1 MASLLL
7 SGIGM
12 HAHEYSQQQDSANV
26 PTFGRL
32 PYPLTGSAFSAPLP
46 KLPLG
51 TLKERH
57 STTTKRIRPLA
68 ELPRNNQHIPVVR
81 FEEPMLESM
90 SEDDISTT
98 GRSLIGNTLGS
109 GMNQTVPMRRRR
121 RSVRTSTTFQLAQ
134 PAPTLSAKQRL
145 LQIRPKL
152 LLQLQ
157 QLPPNSRPIPAI
169 DVLPST
175 QVVPRLIKRFPR
187 MFRGKNSLGAN
198 DVMIMK
204 CEEYEEEDSYGAMD
218 NEPDEESLSGRE
230 LIAVICQMP
239 RDLGRSHG
247 NVEIVL
253 KDGSVWTATPS
264 ENGLQVDFQTVD
276 DHGIKTTA
284 RWVKDK
290 RLTRR
295 STGGIEMVRPTSPL
309 LSIAEF
315 RFTFS
320 IIDPTKR
327 QHPIIAT
334 MTHTTLD
341 IPDTYT
347 TRTPSFESVLPL
359 SLPTSHGSLVDGTE
373 DDSIRNTFPV
383 DKELRS
389 LIQVTGIYV
398 ALCQGVS
405 SYFKYSDLSSCSSR
419 PSLSSRAGTSNPT
432 PDPTQN
438 GTPDSIP
445 VTPDT
450 NQVGTLAVLSGKYR
464 DRLSP
469 SNSVSGFDHPRR
481 SMSAGGSYMQ
491 RALGRKAANPP
502 STIISDSE
510 GEKGTVQSLNG
521 IEGNESATSTTL
533 LRHLVMSAPSTP
545 TKAPRRRDTS
555 MSSQHQLQAEPIGL
569 GIQYGSAEQP
579 RQLQQTQTIRHKP
592 SRWKSFTNIFRRR
605 SNKSSSK

>member
-12 HAHEYSQQQDSANV
+12 HAHEYSQQQEPVNA
-26 PTFGRL
+26 PAFGRL
-32 PYPLTGSAFSAPLP
+32 PYPLARSAFSAPIA
-46 KLPLG
+46 KLPLS
-51 TLKERH
+51 TLRERH
-57 STTTKRIRPLA
+57 STTIKPIRPLSE
-68 ELPRNNQHIPVVR
+68 ELPRNNQHIPVVH
-81 FEEPMLESM
+81 FEEPILESM
-90 SEDDISTT
+90 SENDLSTSE
-98 GRSLIGNTLGS
+98 RSLGGNTLG
-109 GMNQTVPMRRRR
+109 GGVNQTTPVRRRR

-157 QLPPNSRPIPAI
+157 QLPSNSRPIPAI

-187 MFRGKNSLGAN
+187 MFRGKNKLGAN

-204 CEEYEEEDSYGAMD
+204 CEEYEEEDSYGATD

-230 LIAVICQMP
+230 LLAVICQMP
-239 RDLGRSHG
+239 RDLGGSRG
-247 NVEIVL
+247 TVEIVL

-264 ENGLQVDFQTVD
+264 ENGLQVDFETVD
-276 DHGIKTTA
+276 DHGGKTTA

-290 RLTRR
+290 KITRR
-295 STGGIEMVRPTSPL
+295 STGIDMARPTSA
-309 LSIAEF
+309 LSSTPEF

-347 TRTPSFESVLPL
+347 ARTSSFESVPPL
-359 SLPTSHGSLVDGTE
+359 SMPTSHESLDGGTE
-373 DDSIRNTFPV
+373 DDSVRNTFPV
-383 DKELRS
+383 DNELRS
-389 LIQVTGIYV
+389 LVQVTGIYV
-398 ALCQGVS
+398 ALSQGVS
-405 SYFKYSDLSSCSSR
+405 SYFKYSELPSCSSR
-419 PSLSSRAGTSNPT
+419 PSPSFRAVTSNPT
-432 PDPTQN
+432 PDPTQSGTPDFFP
-438 GTPDSIP
+438 GTPDS
-445 VTPDT
+445 

-491 RALGRKAANPP
+491 RALGRKTANLP

-510 GEKGTVQSLNG
+510 GEKGTMQSLNG
-521 IEGNESATSTTL
+521 VGINDNSTSTTL
-533 LRHLVMSAPSTP
+533 LHPSIISAPSTP
-545 TKAPRRRDTS
+545 TKAPRWQGQS
-555 MSSQHQLQAEPIGL
+555 LSSHRQSEAEPLGL
-569 GIQYGSAEQP
+569 GIQHGGAVS
-579 RQLQQTQTIRHKP
+579 QLQQTQNSRHKR
-592 SRWKSFTNIFRRR
+592 SRWKSFMNIFRRR
-605 SNKSSSK
+605 SNKRSLK